1 MMRHCLSRLRGARVW
16 LLVVAALFASCAW
29 AQGYPS
35 KPVRLVVPLAPG
47 GGNDILAR
55 ALGQR
60 LQESLH
66 QPVVIENRPGAG
78 GNVGSEY
85 VARTPGDGYTLLM
98 ITVAQVMNP
107 WLYKHLPFD
116 IQRDFTPVAMLATLP
131 LLVLTH
137 PSLPVKS
144 VADLVAYA
152 RANPHKLN
160 YSTPGAGTPHH
171 LATEMFKKATGTD
184 LVHVPYKGGAPAVA
198 ALVSGEV
205 QMMFGVLAT
214 TLPLVKAG
222 KLRALATAEPKRVPA
237 LPDLPTVAETGIQGF
252 SVENWYGI
260 VGPAGMPPEV
270 VSRLSDEIRR
280 ALESPA
286 LHERMA
292 QLGFVT
298 DYRGPDALRSVMAAD
313 LDKWGKVIR
322 SIGVSA
328 D

>member
-1 MMRHCLSRLRGARVW
+1 MTRHFLPRMSGARVW
-16 LLVVAALFASCAW
+16 LLVLAALFASGAW
-29 AQGYPS
+29 AQGYPNR
-35 KPVRLVVPLAPG
+35 PIRLVVPLAPG

-60 LQESLH
+60 LQDALH

-85 VARTPGDGYTLLM
+85 VARTPPDGYTLLM

-116 IQRDFTPVAMLATLP
+116 IKRDFTPVAMLTTLP

-144 VADLVAYA
+144 VAELVAYA

-160 YSTPGAGTPHH
+160 YASPGAGTPHH

-205 QMMFGVLAT
+205 QVMFGVLAT
-214 TLPLVKAG
+214 TLPLVNAE
-222 KLRALATAEPKRVPA
+222 KLRALATAEAKRIPT
-237 LPDLPTVAETGIQGF
+237 LPDLPTVAETGIRGF
-252 SVENWYGI
+252 SVDNWYAI

-270 VSRLSDEIRR
+270 VSRLSEEIRR
-280 ALESPA
+280 ALEAPA
-286 LHERMA
+286 MRDRMSS
-292 QLGFVT
+292 LGFVT
-298 DYRGPDALRSVMAAD
+298 AYGGPDELRSVIAAD
-313 LDKWGKVIR
+313 LDKWGKIIR
-322 SIGVSA
+322 EIGVTA
-328 D
+328 E